1 MLQTLKIFALY
12 VFSVTGMLGFMGSA
26 EAQTRVSAGFEYG
39 IIGESIKNAHQPERG
54 VLLSTLGISQVVI
67 SQLSNNGQFGGTQG
81 NDYEVD
87 VSILFNNGTT
97 TTFAAAVNWR
107 DTSGSTNRGIG
118 LIRPLGSAAD
128 GSGYTPQ
135 SGYYTSYL
143 LRFVNQTITY
153 SETAAGE
160 KIPEV
165 SGNAATT
172 GLLDALNAY
181 STTSPPSS
189 TPSVLQTTLT
199 ASSTSIAADGTA
211 TSTITV
217 QLKDINGNDLSASG
231 GTVALST
238 DAGTLSSVTDN
249 TDGTYTATLTSATTA
264 GTATITGTLG
274 GTAITDDATVEM
286 TAGSAGQ
293 IGGTVLNRQGAAVAG
308 VTVRLRNGS
317 TVIATTT
324 TDASGA
330 YSFST
335 LSAGTYTV
343 EFAPS
348 AGGKGVKAKS
358 NRGYQN
364 GRFLENITLAS
375 DQSITDADAILID
388 PAGVVYDSITRSPV
402 AGAVVTFNFNDA
414 LVPNT
419 WLDQAAGGANTQ
431 TTGADGQYSFV
442 LNGTAQSGTYTLDV
456 ATPTGY
462 TFQSAVI
469 PVTAGAFDPGLGGG
483 IIAVQT
489 QATAPTGGNATTYY
503 LDFSFTIGTTAS
515 NTSNGVINNHIPIDP
530 NPSTATSTITASPT
544 SIVADG
550 TTTSTVTVQLKDA
563 NGNDLS
569 ASGGTVALS
578 TDAGTLSSVTDNT
591 DGTYTATL
599 TSATTAGTA
608 TITGTLGGTAITD
621 DATVEMTDATSPVI
635 TGPSG
640 SAGDGTSVISVDE
653 NQTAVTQMTATD
665 DVSASGDIV
674 WSLSGDD
681 SGKFT
686 IATDGTITFNTA
698 PDYENPTDADN
709 NNTYVVTV
717 TATDEAT
724 NASTQTLTVTVLDL
738 DEVGPTITGPDGSG
752 GTTTGATSAIS
763 VDENQTAV
771 TQMTATDD
779 VSASGD
785 IVWSL
790 SGDDSGKFTIA
801 TDGTITFNTAPDYEN
816 PTDADNNNTYVVTVT
831 ATDEATNASTQTLT
845 VTVLD
850 LDEVGPTIT
859 GPDGS
864 GGTTT
869 GATSAIS
876 VDENQTAVTTVT
888 ATDDVSASGDIVWS
902 LSGDDSGKFTI
913 ATDGTITFNTAPDYE
928 NPTDADNNNTYVV
941 TVTATDE
948 ATNASTQTLTVTV
961 LDLDEVGPTIT
972 GPDGSGG
979 TTTGA
984 TSAISVD
991 ENQTAVTQM
1000 TATDDVSASGDIVWS
1015 LSGDDSGKFTIA
1027 TDGTIT
1033 FNTAPDYENP
1043 TDADNNNTYVVTVTA
1058 TDEATNASTQ
1068 TLTVTVLDLDEVGP
1082 TITGPDGSGGTTTGA
1097 TSAISVD
1104 ENQTAVTTVTATDDV
1119 SASGDIVWSLSGDDS
1134 GKFTIATDGTIT
1146 FNTAPDYENPTDADN
1161 NNTYVVTVTAT
1172 DEATNASTQT
1182 LTVTV
1187 LDLDEVGPTITG
1199 PDGSGGTT
1207 TGATSAISVDENQT
1221 AVTQMTADETV
1232 TWTLTG
1238 SDDDAKF
1245 AINESTGVITFVAAP
1260 DYERPTD
1267 VGTNNTYVLTVKA
1280 TDTASNTSIQT
1291 ITVTVLDLDDDFAAV
1306 LVTNDDL
1313 IATEGRSDDNAT
1325 MNFSLGGQPT
1335 SDVVLTFAGDA
1346 QCTVSPSTMTFTASD
1361 FATRQALSISAI
1373 NDEDVEGTHSCQQT
1387 VEVASTDVRFDS
1399 FALALA
1405 TVTVADDLV
1414 DQVRDPLKNILQSDF
1429 EQTVAT
1435 QSRQFSQIS
1444 KGALDR
1450 LQSDEEVR
1458 CGIVETL
1465 DADGRAQAGAG
1476 GFSTSGVF
1484 GEEYYDCETG
1494 VRRILD
1500 GSFAIN
1506 RSDAVDAQGIVSF
1519 TIQHEKQTAD
1529 EALTGK
1535 FFGGYLSSSAL
1546 DGVATGN
1553 LQGVGVYAGLYGAR
1567 KLQSGLFFDY
1577 YAAGGV
1583 GRHEYDVSFYAPSAL
1598 IAAEG
1603 DYRYGAVYAG
1613 AALSGETVYE
1623 NVTFRPRV
1631 GVDLTYADAIDASV
1645 SASQMGFTDLG
1656 RIQLDAINGSR
1667 IFAETIWIF
1676 DQQRAEAADAAGE
1689 LSLKRSLEVAPRLYC
1704 EQGIGRDENNC
1715 GYGGYI
1721 SFNEHNLSKSSDI
1734 AVTLDYENTNSG
1746 AERFGLDLSYSRDV
1760 FNGAG
1765 KLATQFGSDAS
1776 GNATVSQSLS
1786 LEF

>member
-876 VDENQTAVTTVT
+876 VDENQTAVTQMT

-1104 ENQTAVTTVTATDDV
+1104 ENQTAVTQMTATDDVSASGDIVWSLSGDDSGKFTIATDGTITFNTAPDYENPTDADNNNTYVVTVTATDEATNASTQTLTVTVLDLDEVGPTITGPDGSGGTTTGATSAISVDENQTAVTQMTATDDV

-1221 AVTQMTADETV
+1221 AVTQMTADENCHM
-1232 TWTLTG
+1232 
-1238 SDDDAKF
+1238 D
-1245 AINESTGVITFVAAP
+1245 
-1260 DYERPTD
+1260 TD
-1267 VGTNNTYVLTVKA
+1267 
-1280 TDTASNTSIQT
+1280 
-1291 ITVTVLDLDDDFAAV
+1291 
-1306 LVTNDDL
+1306 
-1313 IATEGRSDDNAT
+1313 R
-1325 MNFSLGGQPT
+1325 
-1335 SDVVLTFAGDA
+1335 
-1346 QCTVSPSTMTFTASD
+1346 
-1361 FATRQALSISAI
+1361 
-1373 NDEDVEGTHSCQQT
+1373 
-1387 VEVASTDVRFDS
+1387 
-1399 FALALA
+1399 
-1405 TVTVADDLV
+1405 
-1414 DQVRDPLKNILQSDF
+1414 
-1429 EQTVAT
+1429 
-1435 QSRQFSQIS
+1435 
-1444 KGALDR
+1444 
-1450 LQSDEEVR
+1450 
-1458 CGIVETL
+1458 
-1465 DADGRAQAGAG
+1465 
-1476 GFSTSGVF
+1476 
-1484 GEEYYDCETG
+1484 
-1494 VRRILD
+1494 
-1500 GSFAIN
+1500 
-1506 RSDAVDAQGIVSF
+1506 
-1519 TIQHEKQTAD
+1519 
-1529 EALTGK
+1529 
-1535 FFGGYLSSSAL
+1535 
-1546 DGVATGN
+1546 
-1553 LQGVGVYAGLYGAR
+1553 
-1567 KLQSGLFFDY
+1567 
-1577 YAAGGV
+1577 
-1583 GRHEYDVSFYAPSAL
+1583 
-1598 IAAEG
+1598 
-1603 DYRYGAVYAG
+1603 
-1613 AALSGETVYE
+1613 
-1623 NVTFRPRV
+1623 
-1631 GVDLTYADAIDASV
+1631 
-1645 SASQMGFTDLG
+1645 
-1656 RIQLDAINGSR
+1656 
-1667 IFAETIWIF
+1667 
-1676 DQQRAEAADAAGE
+1676 
-1689 LSLKRSLEVAPRLYC
+1689 
-1704 EQGIGRDENNC
+1704 
-1715 GYGGYI
+1715 
-1721 SFNEHNLSKSSDI
+1721 
-1734 AVTLDYENTNSG
+1734 
-1746 AERFGLDLSYSRDV
+1746 
-1760 FNGAG
+1760 
-1765 KLATQFGSDAS
+1765 
-1776 GNATVSQSLS
+1776 
-1786 LEF
+1786 

>member
-165 SGNAATT
+165 SGNAATS

-181 STTSPPSS
+181 STASPPSS

-653 NQTAVTQMTATD
+653 NQTAVTTVTADETVTWTLTGSD
-665 DVSASGDIV
+665 DDAKFAINASTGV
-674 WSLSGDD
+674 
-681 SGKFT
+681 
-686 IATDGTITFNTA
+686 ITFVAA
-698 PDYENPTDADN
+698 PDYETALDVGDTAA
-709 NNTYVVTV
+709 NNTYVLTV
-717 TATDEAT
+717 TATDT
-724 NASTQTLTVTVLDL
+724 AS
-738 DEVGPTITGPDGSG
+738 
-752 GTTTGATSAIS
+752 
-763 VDENQTAV
+763 
-771 TQMTATDD
+771 
-779 VSASGD
+779 
-785 IVWSL
+785 
-790 SGDDSGKFTIA
+790 
-801 TDGTITFNTAPDYEN
+801 
-816 PTDADNNNTYVVTVT
+816 
-831 ATDEATNASTQTLT
+831 NASTQTLT

-888 ATDDVSASGDIVWS
+888 ADETVTWTLTGSDDDAKFAINASTGV
-902 LSGDDSGKFTI
+902 
-913 ATDGTITFNTAPDYE
+913 ITFVAAPDYE
-928 NPTDADNNNTYVV
+928 TALDVGDTAANNTYVL
-941 TVTATDE
+941 TVTATD
-948 ATNASTQTLTVTV
+948 TAS
-961 LDLDEVGPTIT
+961 
-972 GPDGSGG
+972 
-979 TTTGA
+979 
-984 TSAISVD
+984 
-991 ENQTAVTQM
+991 
-1000 TATDDVSASGDIVWS
+1000 
-1015 LSGDDSGKFTIA
+1015 
-1027 TDGTIT
+1027 
-1033 FNTAPDYENP
+1033 
-1043 TDADNNNTYVVTVTA
+1043 
-1058 TDEATNASTQ
+1058 NASTQ

-1104 ENQTAVTTVTATDDV
+1104 ENQTAVTTVTADETVTWTLTGSDDDAKFAIN
-1119 SASGDIVWSLSGDDS
+1119 ASTGV
-1134 GKFTIATDGTIT
+1134 IT
-1146 FNTAPDYENPTDADN
+1146 FVAAPDYETALDVGDTAA
-1161 NNTYVVTVTAT
+1161 NNTYVLTVTAT
-1172 DEATNASTQT
+1172 DTASNASTQT

-1221 AVTQMTADETV
+1221 AVTTVTADETVTWTLTGSDDDAKFAINASTGVITFVAAPDYETALDVGDTAANNTYVLTVTATDTASNASTQTLTVTVLDLDEVGPTITGPDGSGGTTTGATSAISVDENQTAVTTVTADETVTWTLTGSDDDAKFAINASTGVITFVAAPDYETALDVGDTAANNTYVLTVTATDTASNASTQTLTVTVLDLDEVGPTITGPDGSGGTTTGATSAISVDENQTAVTTVTADETV

-1519 TIQHEKQTAD
+1519 TIQNEKQKAD
-1529 EALTGK
+1529 EALNGK
-1535 FFGGYLSSSAL
+1535 FFGGYLSSSSL

-1553 LQGVGVYAGLYGAR
+1553 LRGVGVHAGLYGAR

-1583 GRHEYDVSFYAPSAL
+1583 GRHEYDVSFYAPSAP
-1598 IAAEG
+1598 ITAEG

-1613 AALSGETVYE
+1613 AALSGEAVYE
-1623 NVTFRPRV
+1623 SVTFRPRV
-1631 GVDLTYADAIDASV
+1631 GFDLTYADASDASV
-1645 SASQMGFTDLG
+1645 SASQLGFTDLG
-1656 RIQLDAINGSR
+1656 SIQLDAINGSR

-1676 DQQRAEAADAAGE
+1676 GDKSEDLITGE
-1689 LSLKRSLEVAPRLYC
+1689 LSLERALEVAPRLYC
-1704 EQGIGRDENNC
+1704 EQGVGRDERDC

-1721 SFNEHNLSKSSDI
+1721 SFNEHNLSKGSDI
-1734 AVTLDYENTNSG
+1734 AITLDYENNTEGS
-1746 AERFGLDLSYSRDV
+1746 ERFGLDLSYSRDV
-1760 FNGAG
+1760 LNGAG

>member
-12 VFSVTGMLGFMGSA
+12 VFAVTGMLGFMGSA

-39 IIGESIKNAHQPERG
+39 IIGESEKNAHQPERG
-54 VLLSTLGISQVVI
+54 VLISTLGISQVVI

-165 SGNAATT
+165 SGNAATS
-172 GLLDALNAY
+172 GLLNALNAY
-181 STTSPPSS
+181 STASPPSS

-238 DAGTLSSVTDN
+238 DAGTLSSATDN

-578 TDAGTLSSVTDNT
+578 TDAGTLSSATDNT

-640 SAGDGTSVISVDE
+640 SAGDGTSV
-653 NQTAVTQMTATD
+653 
-665 DVSASGDIV
+665 
-674 WSLSGDD
+674 
-681 SGKFT
+681 
-686 IATDGTITFNTA
+686 
-698 PDYENPTDADN
+698 
-709 NNTYVVTV
+709 
-717 TATDEAT
+717 
-724 NASTQTLTVTVLDL
+724 
-738 DEVGPTITGPDGSG
+738 
-752 GTTTGATSAIS
+752 
-763 VDENQTAV
+763 
-771 TQMTATDD
+771 
-779 VSASGD
+779 
-785 IVWSL
+785 
-790 SGDDSGKFTIA
+790 
-801 TDGTITFNTAPDYEN
+801 
-816 PTDADNNNTYVVTVT
+816 
-831 ATDEATNASTQTLT
+831 
-845 VTVLD
+845 
-850 LDEVGPTIT
+850 
-859 GPDGS
+859 
-864 GGTTT
+864 
-869 GATSAIS
+869 IS

-991 ENQTAVTQM
+991 ENQTAVT
-1000 TATDDVSASGDIVWS
+1000 
-1015 LSGDDSGKFTIA
+1015 
-1027 TDGTIT
+1027 
-1033 FNTAPDYENP
+1033 
-1043 TDADNNNTYVVTVTA
+1043 TV
-1058 TDEATNASTQ
+1058 
-1068 TLTVTVLDLDEVGP
+1068 
-1082 TITGPDGSGGTTTGA
+1082 
-1097 TSAISVD
+1097 
-1104 ENQTAVTTVTATDDV
+1104 
-1119 SASGDIVWSLSGDDS
+1119 
-1134 GKFTIATDGTIT
+1134 
-1146 FNTAPDYENPTDADN
+1146 
-1161 NNTYVVTVTAT
+1161 
-1172 DEATNASTQT
+1172 
-1182 LTVTV
+1182 
-1187 LDLDEVGPTITG
+1187 
-1199 PDGSGGTT
+1199 
-1207 TGATSAISVDENQT
+1207 
-1221 AVTQMTADETV
+1221 TADETV

-1346 QCTVSPSTMTFTASD
+1346 QCTVSPSTMTFKASD

-1414 DQVRDPLKNILQSDF
+1414 DQVRNPLKDILQSDF

-1444 KGALDR
+1444 KGALGR
-1450 LQSDEEVR
+1450 LQSDEEKG
-1458 CGIVETL
+1458 CGVVEAL
-1465 DADGRAQAGAG
+1465 DADARAQAGAG

-1519 TIQHEKQTAD
+1519 TIQNEKQKAD
-1529 EALTGK
+1529 EALNGK
-1535 FFGGYLSSSAL
+1535 FFGGYLSSSSL

-1553 LQGVGVYAGLYGAR
+1553 LRGVGVHAGLYGAG

-1583 GRHEYDVSFYAPSAL
+1583 GRHEYDVSFYAPSAP
-1598 IAAEG
+1598 ITAEG

-1613 AALSGETVYE
+1613 AALSEEAVYE
-1623 NVTFRPRV
+1623 SVTFRPRV
-1631 GVDLTYADAIDASV
+1631 GFDLTYADASDASV
-1645 SASQMGFTDLG
+1645 SASQLGFTDLG
-1656 RIQLDAINGSR
+1656 SIQLDAINGSR

-1676 DQQRAEAADAAGE
+1676 GDKSEDLITGE
-1689 LSLKRSLEVAPRLYC
+1689 LSLERALEVAPRLYC
-1704 EQGIGRDENNC
+1704 EQGVGRDERDC

-1721 SFNEHNLSKSSDI
+1721 SFNEHNLSKGSDI
-1734 AVTLDYENTNSG
+1734 AITLDYENNTEGS
-1746 AERFGLDLSYSRDV
+1746 ERFGLDLSYSRDV
-1760 FNGAG
+1760 LNGAG

>member
-1 MLQTLKIFALY
+1 
-12 VFSVTGMLGFMGSA
+12 
-26 EAQTRVSAGFEYG
+26 
-39 IIGESIKNAHQPERG
+39 
-54 VLLSTLGISQVVI
+54 
-67 SQLSNNGQFGGTQG
+67 
-81 NDYEVD
+81 
-87 VSILFNNGTT
+87 
-97 TTFAAAVNWR
+97 
-107 DTSGSTNRGIG
+107 
-118 LIRPLGSAAD
+118 
-128 GSGYTPQ
+128 
-135 SGYYTSYL
+135 
-143 LRFVNQTITY
+143 
-153 SETAAGE
+153 
-160 KIPEV
+160 
-165 SGNAATT
+165 
-172 GLLDALNAY
+172 
-181 STTSPPSS
+181 
-189 TPSVLQTTLT
+189 
-199 ASSTSIAADGTA
+199 
-211 TSTITV
+211 
-217 QLKDINGNDLSASG
+217 
-231 GTVALST
+231 
-238 DAGTLSSVTDN
+238 
-249 TDGTYTATLTSATTA
+249 
-264 GTATITGTLG
+264 
-274 GTAITDDATVEM
+274 
-286 TAGSAGQ
+286 
-293 IGGTVLNRQGAAVAG
+293 
-308 VTVRLRNGS
+308 
-317 TVIATTT
+317 
-324 TDASGA
+324 
-330 YSFST
+330 
-335 LSAGTYTV
+335 
-343 EFAPS
+343 
-348 AGGKGVKAKS
+348 
-358 NRGYQN
+358 
-364 GRFLENITLAS
+364 
-375 DQSITDADAILID
+375 
-388 PAGVVYDSITRSPV
+388 
-402 AGAVVTFNFNDA
+402 
-414 LVPNT
+414 
-419 WLDQAAGGANTQ
+419 
-431 TTGADGQYSFV
+431 
-442 LNGTAQSGTYTLDV
+442 
-456 ATPTGY
+456 
-462 TFQSAVI
+462 
-469 PVTAGAFDPGLGGG
+469 
-483 IIAVQT
+483 
-489 QATAPTGGNATTYY
+489 
-503 LDFSFTIGTTAS
+503 
-515 NTSNGVINNHIPIDP
+515 
-530 NPSTATSTITASPT
+530 
-544 SIVADG
+544 
-550 TTTSTVTVQLKDA
+550 
-563 NGNDLS
+563 
-569 ASGGTVALS
+569 
-578 TDAGTLSSVTDNT
+578 
-591 DGTYTATL
+591 
-599 TSATTAGTA
+599 
-608 TITGTLGGTAITD
+608 
-621 DATVEMTDATSPVI
+621 
-635 TGPSG
+635 
-640 SAGDGTSVISVDE
+640 
-653 NQTAVTQMTATD
+653 MTATD

-771 TQMTATDD
+771 TQM
-779 VSASGD
+779 
-785 IVWSL
+785 
-790 SGDDSGKFTIA
+790 
-801 TDGTITFNTAPDYEN
+801 
-816 PTDADNNNTYVVTVT
+816 
-831 ATDEATNASTQTLT
+831 
-845 VTVLD
+845 
-850 LDEVGPTIT
+850 
-859 GPDGS
+859 
-864 GGTTT
+864 
-869 GATSAIS
+869 
-876 VDENQTAVTTVT
+876 
-888 ATDDVSASGDIVWS
+888 
-902 LSGDDSGKFTI
+902 
-913 ATDGTITFNTAPDYE
+913 
-928 NPTDADNNNTYVV
+928 
-941 TVTATDE
+941 
-948 ATNASTQTLTVTV
+948 
-961 LDLDEVGPTIT
+961 
-972 GPDGSGG
+972 
-979 TTTGA
+979 
-984 TSAISVD
+984 
-991 ENQTAVTQM
+991 
-1000 TATDDVSASGDIVWS
+1000 
-1015 LSGDDSGKFTIA
+1015 
-1027 TDGTIT
+1027 
-1033 FNTAPDYENP
+1033 
-1043 TDADNNNTYVVTVTA
+1043 
-1058 TDEATNASTQ
+1058 
-1068 TLTVTVLDLDEVGP
+1068 
-1082 TITGPDGSGGTTTGA
+1082 
-1097 TSAISVD
+1097 
-1104 ENQTAVTTVTATDDV
+1104 TATDDV